1 MIRSSYF
8 EKSVSRETL
17 LKLNKYH
24 EFLIENNKKISLIS
38 KNTEKIAVKRH
49 YEDCAQLIK
58 YIDKTDK
65 TILDVGT
72 GAGLPGII
80 LEIIKNDHD
89 MSFSTHLVEKSP
101 KKGKFLKKANSFLDL
116 DLKIHNCDVNS
127 MNKKEFT
134 TLISRAFKPM
144 RTFLEIISNAQ
155 LKFKKIIMMKGE
167 NFMDEF
173 IEAKKYFEINCDIH
187 ESMTNPGS
195 KLFVIKG
202 VTKL

>member
-17 LKLNKYH
+17 LKLTKYH
-24 EFLIENNKKISLIS
+24 EFLIENNKKMSLIS
-38 KNTEKIAVKRH
+38 RKTEEIAVKRH
-49 YEDCAQLIK
+49 YEDCAQIIK
-58 YIDKTDK
+58 YLDKSDK

-101 KKGKFLKKANSFLDL
+101 KKGKFLKKVNSFLDL

-144 RTFLEIISNAQ
+144 KIFFDIISSAK

-173 IEAKKYFEINCDIH
+173 NEAKKYFEINCDIH
-187 ESMTNPGS
+187 NSVTNPGS
-195 KLFVIKG
+195 KLFVIKC

>member
-101 KKGKFLKKANSFLDL
+101 KKGKFLKKVNSFLDL

-155 LKFKKIIMMKGE
+155 LKFKKIIKMKGE

>member
-17 LKLNKYH
+17 LKLSKYH
-24 EFLIENNKKISLIS
+24 EFLIENNKKMSLIS
-38 KNTEKIAVKRH
+38 KKTEEIAVKRH
-49 YEDCAQLIK
+49 YEDCVQIIK
-58 YIDKTDK
+58 YLDKSDK

-80 LEIIKNDHD
+80 LEIIKNDYD

-101 KKGKFLKKANSFLDL
+101 KKSKFLEKANSFLDL

-144 RTFLEIISNAQ
+144 KIFFDIISSAK

-173 IEAKKYFEINCDIH
+173 NEAKKYFEINCDIH
-187 ESMTNPGS
+187 NSVTNPGS
-195 KLFVIKG
+195 KLFVIKC

>member
-17 LKLNKYH
+17 LKLTKYH
-24 EFLIENNKKISLIS
+24 EFLIENNKKMSLIS
-38 KNTEKIAVKRH
+38 RKTEEIAVKRH
-49 YEDCAQLIK
+49 YEDCAQIIK
-58 YIDKTDK
+58 YLDKSDK

-101 KKGKFLKKANSFLDL
+101 KKGKFLEKANSFLDL

-134 TLISRAFKPM
+134 TLVSRAFKPM
-144 RTFLEIISNAQ
+144 KIFFDIISSAK

-173 IEAKKYFEINCDIH
+173 NEAKKYFEINCDIH
-187 ESMTNPGS
+187 NSVTNPGS
-195 KLFVIKG
+195 KLFVIKC

>member
-17 LKLNKYH
+17 LKLSKYH
-24 EFLIENNKKISLIS
+24 EFLIENNKKMSLIS
-38 KNTEKIAVKRH
+38 RKTEEIAVKRH
-49 YEDCAQLIK
+49 YEDCAQIIK
-58 YIDKTDK
+58 YLDKSDK

-101 KKGKFLKKANSFLDL
+101 KKGKFLEKANSFLDL

-144 RTFLEIISNAQ
+144 KSFFEIINTAQ

-173 IEAKKYFEINCDIH
+173 NEAKKYFEINCDIH
-187 ESMTNPGS
+187 NSVTNPGS
-195 KLFVIKG
+195 KLFVIKC

>member
-101 KKGKFLKKANSFLDL
+101 KKGKFLKKVNSFLDL
-116 DLKIHNCDVNS
+116 DLKIHNCDVNL

-144 RTFLEIISNAQ
+144 RTFLEIICNAQ

-173 IEAKKYFEINCDIH
+173 IEAKKYFEISCDIH

>member
-58 YIDKTDK
+58 YIDKTDE

-89 MSFSTHLVEKSP
+89 MSFSTHLVDKSP
-101 KKGKFLKKANSFLDL
+101 KKGKFLEKANSFLDL

-127 MNKKEFT
+127 MNKKDFT

-144 RTFLEIISNAQ
+144 RSFLETISNAQ

-187 ESMTNPGS
+187 QSMTNPGS

>member
-101 KKGKFLKKANSFLDL
+101 KKGKFLKKVNSFLDL
-116 DLKIHNCDVNS
+116 DLKIHNCDVNL

-144 RTFLEIISNAQ
+144 RTFLEIICNAQ

>member
-1 MIRSSYF
+1 MIRSFYF

-17 LKLNKYH
+17 LKLTKYH
-24 EFLIENNKKISLIS
+24 EFLIENNKKMSLIS
-38 KNTEKIAVKRH
+38 KKTEEIAVKRH
-49 YEDCAQLIK
+49 YEDCAQIIK
-58 YIDKTDK
+58 YLDKSDK

-80 LEIIKNDHD
+80 LEIIKKDYD

-101 KKGKFLKKANSFLDL
+101 KKGKFLEKANSFLDL
-116 DLKIHNCDVNS
+116 DLKIHNCDVVS
-127 MNKKEFT
+127 MKKKEYT

-144 RTFLEIISNAQ
+144 RNFLEIISKAQ
-155 LKFKKIIMMKGE
+155 LMFTKIIMMKGE
-167 NFMDEF
+167 NYLDEF
-173 IEAKKYFEINCDIH
+173 NEAKKYFEINCDMYDSI
-187 ESMTNPGS
+187 TNPSS

>member
-1 MIRSSYF
+1 MIRSTYF
-8 EKSVSRETL
+8 ENSVSRETL
-17 LKLNKYH
+17 LKLTKYH
-24 EFLIENNKKISLIS
+24 DFLLENNRKMSLIS
-38 KNTEKIAVKRH
+38 KKTEEIAVKRH
-49 YEDCAQLIK
+49 YEDCAQIIK
-58 YIDKTDK
+58 YLDNSDK
-65 TILDVGT
+65 TILDIGT

-80 LEIIKNDHD
+80 LEIIKNDYD
-89 MSFSTHLVEKSP
+89 MTFSTHLVEKSP

-127 MNKKEFT
+127 MNKKDFT

-144 RTFLEIISNAQ
+144 RNFLEIISNAQ

-173 IEAKKYFEINCDIH
+173 SEAKKYFEIKCDIH
-187 ESMTNPGS
+187 ESITNPGS

-202 VTKL
+202 VTKY

>member
-1 MIRSSYF
+1 MIRSNYF
-8 EKSVSRETL
+8 DKSVSRETL
-17 LKLNKYH
+17 EKISKYH
-24 EFLIENNKKISLIS
+24 EFLLKSNQELSLIS
-38 KNTEKIAVKRH
+38 KSTEKEAIERH
-49 YEDCAQLIK
+49 YVDCAQIIK
-58 YIDKTDK
+58 YFDKSDK
-65 TILDVGT
+65 SILDIGS

-80 LEIIKNDHD
+80 LDIIKKDHNLN
-89 MSFSTHLVEKSP
+89 FSTHLVEKSP
-101 KKGKFLKKANSFLDL
+101 KKSNFSKKANSFLDL

-127 MNKKEFT
+127 MNKKDFT

-144 RTFLEIISNAQ
+144 RSFLEIISNAQ

-167 NFMDEF
+167 NFMDDF

>member
-17 LKLNKYH
+17 LKLTKYH
-24 EFLIENNKKISLIS
+24 EFLIENNKKMSLIS
-38 KNTEKIAVKRH
+38 KKSEEIAVKRH
-49 YEDCAQLIK
+49 YEDCAQIIK
-58 YIDKTDK
+58 YLDKSDK

-80 LEIIKNDHD
+80 LEIIKKEYD
-89 MSFSTHLVEKSP
+89 MTFSTHLVEKSP
-101 KKGKFLKKANSFLDL
+101 KKGKFLEKANSFLDL
-116 DLKIHNCDVNS
+116 DLKIHNCDVAS
-127 MNKKEFT
+127 MKKKNFT

-144 RTFLEIISNAQ
+144 RNFLEIISKAQ
-155 LKFKKIIMMKGE
+155 LMFTKIIMMKGE
-167 NFMDEF
+167 NYLDEF
-173 IEAKKYFEINCDIH
+173 NEAKKYFEINCDIYD
-187 ESMTNPGS
+187 SITNPSS

>member
-17 LKLNKYH
+17 LKLTKYH
-24 EFLIENNKKISLIS
+24 EFLIENNKKMSLIS
-38 KNTEKIAVKRH
+38 RKTEEIAVKRH
-49 YEDCAQLIK
+49 YEDCAQIIK
-58 YIDKTDK
+58 YLDKSDK

-101 KKGKFLKKANSFLDL
+101 KKGKFLEKANSFLDL

-144 RTFLEIISNAQ
+144 KIFFDIISSAK

-173 IEAKKYFEINCDIH
+173 NEAKKYFEINCDIH
-187 ESMTNPGS
+187 NSVTNPGS
-195 KLFVIKG
+195 KLFVIKC

>member
-101 KKGKFLKKANSFLDL
+101 KKGKFLKKVNSFLDL
-116 DLKIHNCDVNS
+116 DLKIHNCDVNL

-144 RTFLEIISNAQ
+144 RTFLEIICNAQ

-187 ESMTNPGS
+187 DSMTNPTS

>member
-8 EKSVSRETL
+8 ENSVSRETL
-17 LKLNKYH
+17 LKLTKYH
-24 EFLIENNKKISLIS
+24 EFLIENNKKMSLIS
-38 KNTEKIAVKRH
+38 KKTEEIAVKRH

-58 YIDKTDK
+58 YLDRSDK

-101 KKGKFLKKANSFLDL
+101 KKGKFLEKANSFLDL
-116 DLKIHNCDVNS
+116 NLKIHNCDVNS

-144 RTFLEIISNAQ
+144 KIFFEIISDAK

-167 NFMDEF
+167 NFMEEF
-173 IEAKKYFEINCDIH
+173 NEAKKYFEINCDIH

>member
-101 KKGKFLKKANSFLDL
+101 KKGKFLKKVNSFLDL